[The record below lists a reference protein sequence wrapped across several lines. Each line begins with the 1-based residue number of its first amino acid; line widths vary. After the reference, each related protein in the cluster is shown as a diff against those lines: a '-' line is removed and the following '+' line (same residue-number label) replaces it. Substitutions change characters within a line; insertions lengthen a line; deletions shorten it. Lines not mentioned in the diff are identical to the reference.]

1 MTVLVAGDGFRTALD
16 FTTGVLSLVALTCS
30 VVWGLVASDRL
41 FLSSRQR
48 LLAQGVHRATAVA
61 SIGFLLL
68 HGTVKIALDHVSLLG
83 ALVPF
88 SLGVRGTSGLI
99 GFGSLAG
106 LLMVATG
113 VTGALRSAFAS
124 PARVAGRWRAL
135 HMLAYPAWCSALV
148 HGLYAG
154 REPKPWVVTLYCL
167 CLAAVA
173 GAIALRSAP
182 LPIKRKVAA
191 RILALLRP
199 VPDAASARSPQEPP
213 ARRTA
218 PLPGLAAAET
228 PPELSEL
235 PSQLPPRHG
244 PFEPPSPGLY
254 EALPQALGSGPSGPT
269 GMAAAYRA
277 VSAAPGARPAPE
289 PRWPAPSPPLPTEA
303 HSATDEPPGYAPV
316 AYDPYDTGATPTYQ
330 PVAYDPCD
338 TGGTPAYDPYSTSNT
353 ASTGSTGSTGSSDT
367 PLYDSLTDTTPLP
380 GTPPAPFQPPSAGS
394 PWTTPSTPSTHSATG
409 GRR

>member
-1 MTVLVAGDGFRTALD
+1 MSHHKIASDAPRELSRITRGVLSTALLLLIPVTVLVAGDGFRTALD

-68 HGTVKIALDHVSLLG
+68 HGTVKIVLDHVSLLG

-113 VTGALRSAFAS
+113 VTGALRSSFAS

-154 REPKPWVVTLYCL
+154 REPKPWVVALYCL

-173 GAIALRSAP
+173 GAIALRS
-182 LPIKRKVAA
+182 
-191 RILALLRP
+191 
-199 VPDAASARSPQEPP
+199 
-213 ARRTA
+213 
-218 PLPGLAAAET
+218 
-228 PPELSEL
+228 
-235 PSQLPPRHG
+235 
-244 PFEPPSPGLY
+244 
-254 EALPQALGSGPSGPT
+254 
-269 GMAAAYRA
+269 
-277 VSAAPGARPAPE
+277 
-289 PRWPAPSPPLPTEA
+289 
-303 HSATDEPPGYAPV
+303 
-316 AYDPYDTGATPTYQ
+316 
-330 PVAYDPCD
+330 
-338 TGGTPAYDPYSTSNT
+338 
-353 ASTGSTGSTGSSDT
+353 
-367 PLYDSLTDTTPLP
+367 
-380 GTPPAPFQPPSAGS
+380 
-394 PWTTPSTPSTHSATG
+394 
-409 GRR
+409 